1 MQFLLSG
8 YLAANHAELEGAVQP
23 LVQLLGSF
31 VLGILAAGV
40 LRLYV
45 FLTDARGAVLTIGIV
60 CFCLLLYAAA
70 PPLGISPVLSSLFFG
85 LMIRATDRTHRLL
98 AHQTSEAGVM
108 LSVGYFVLLGA
119 SFRWMGTAMTV
130 VIAMAISVLRIGAK
144 VLANSL
150 LARPAALQPGR
161 GALVGLAL
169 APLSSLA
176 LILAASLSQHAGLEQ
191 ASDLASMVILMMA
204 VSGPLLTEWA
214 LRRAKESTRQ
224 SE

>member
-1 MQFLLSG
+1 M
-8 YLAANHAELEGAVQP
+8 LA
-23 LVQLLGSF
+23 
-31 VLGILAAGV
+31 
-40 LRLYV
+40 
-45 FLTDARGAVLTIGIV
+45 
-60 CFCLLLYAAA
+60 
-70 PPLGISPVLSSLFFG
+70 
-85 LMIRATDRTHRLL
+85 
-98 AHQTSEAGVM
+98 
-108 LSVGYFVLLGA
+108 VGYFVLLGA

-130 VIAMAISVLRIGAK
+130 VIAMAISVLRIGAI